1 VIRALLS
8 DKALEALRN
17 RAKEGLATEGVERT
31 RLVYDVLVKL
41 KVDELLDQESI
52 QMAVED
58 DQPFLKR
65 AATGSHAGEASVIV
79 VSGRM
84 ESESLYDVVQQ
95 ISTGAQTGR
104 RTWL

>member
-17 RAKEGLATEGVERT
+17 RAKEALATKGVERT
-31 RLVYDVLVKL
+31 RLGYDVLVKL

-58 DQPFLKR
+58 DQPSLKG
-65 AATGSHAGEASVIV
+65 AATGSRMGEASVIV
-79 VSGRM
+79 VSGM
-84 ESESLYDVVQQ
+84 H
-95 ISTGAQTGR
+95 GK
-104 RTWL
+104 

>member
-1 VIRALLS
+1 
-8 DKALEALRN
+8 
-17 RAKEGLATEGVERT
+17 VERT
-31 RLVYDVLVKL
+31 RLGYDVLVKL
-41 KVDELLDQESI
+41 KVDELLKQESI

-58 DQPFLKR
+58 DQPSLKG

-84 ESESLYDVVQQ
+84 ERESLYDVVQW

-104 RTWL
+104 RTRL